1 MKNDNIAII
10 NHTSKK
16 MTLREAIAKKYNYS
30 KEVNTRDIY
39 QLVGV
44 NLLARDYYNCT
55 LEEKAVMV
63 EEEIKKYIANKL
75 GYCEYIIPLKEALKI
90 ELSELLTKLYLL
102 TDKEVVYGVIH
113 YILGLIMDIQGY
125 QVIWQIE
132 NSESYIMNPTLEE
145 EGETLDRLKT
155 HVNTDPIVVFNLV
168 FEYYLSKCNKNNLT
182 YIRKKEELP
191 KNGK

>member
-30 KEVNTRDIY
+30 KDVNTIDIY

-44 NLLARDYYNCT
+44 NLLLRNYYDCT
-55 LEEKAVMV
+55 LEEKAIMV

-75 GYCEYIIPLKEALKI
+75 GCCGYIISLNEALQI
-90 ELSELLTKLYLL
+90 ELSELLTKLYEL

-132 NSESYIMNPTLEE
+132 TEESYIMNPTLEE

-155 HVNTDPIVVFNLV
+155 HMDTDPIVVFNLV
-168 FEYYLSKCNKNNLT
+168 FEYYLSKCKNNLT

-191 KNGK
+191 KNGE